1 MKRPSPGEA
10 VSEDIR
16 RLRMRYFKKLVGERI
31 FLSPMN
37 VDDADTYT
45 RWLNDFNVTDGLG
58 NSSMITTIDSE
69 KEWLKSNTNTYQFAI
84 VETDGENL
92 LGNCGLQN
100 IDLIRQAAEV
110 GLFIGDAENRSKGYG
125 TEALNLILAYGFDYL
140 NLNNIMLKVFA
151 FNEVAINCYKKV
163 GFKEIGRRRQS
174 YYKKG
179 DFFDEIYMD
188 ILREE
193 YIA

>member
-1 MKRPSPGEA
+1 
-10 VSEDIR
+10 
-16 RLRMRYFKKLVGERI
+16 MRYFKKLVGEHI

-69 KEWLKSNTNTYQFAI
+69 KEWLKNNTNTYQFAI
-84 VETDGENL
+84 VEIDSETL

-163 GFKEIGRRRQS
+163 GFKEIGRRRHS

-179 DFFDEIYMD
+179 EFFDEIYMD

-193 YIA
+193 YMA

>member
-16 RLRMRYFKKLVGERI
+16 RLRMRYFKKLVGEHI

-69 KEWLKSNTNTYQFAI
+69 KEWLKNNTNTYQFAI
-84 VETDGENL
+84 VEIDSETL

-125 TEALNLILAYGFDYL
+125 TGSIKPD
-140 NLNNIMLKVFA
+140 
-151 FNEVAINCYKKV
+151 
-163 GFKEIGRRRQS
+163 IG
-174 YYKKG
+174 
-179 DFFDEIYMD
+179 
-188 ILREE
+188 LRLRLSQFE
-193 YIA
+193 